1 MTEETELI
9 IQPDLPLQAQ
19 TLESRQFL
27 DRYRRLRTNLIHA
40 LRQTPAILEQLRELS
55 RGTTYRIHWPPGLLQ
70 KVESGEAIWR
80 QGADGFWPV
89 VVKGADGKIIKHLQV
104 EAIPPDVLATANQL
118 ALQSAIAEV
127 IDRLEVIE
135 ADLEAI
141 LRGQHDDRIAKVKS
155 GIELYHQAF
164 AIEDE
169 LQRRMVLTQS
179 IGLLNEG
186 RNQLV
191 ESLKSEISF
200 IDDIPE
206 SKQELLIHSIFTF
219 RSPCEVVRNKAKSIQ
234 HALETILRAS
244 SFLVLAYGA
253 INEPEAAKVSLAPL
267 IEVIQETAQRGIK
280 MSRFLPYQPEAPP
293 EELWQRALQAAESAS
308 AAERLLTAAA
318 AGSVDIVFE
327 PYEIIEVEKE
337 DEGQ

>member
-1 MTEETELI
+1 MAEETKVI
-9 IQPDLPLQAQ
+9 IQPDLALQAQ
-19 TLESRQFL
+19 TPESRQFL
-27 DRYRRLRTNLIHA
+27 NRYRRLRTDLIRA
-40 LRQTPAILEQLRELS
+40 LRQTPAILEQLRELT
-55 RGTTYRIHWPPGLLQ
+55 RGTTYRMHWPPGLLG
-70 KVESGEAIWR
+70 KVKSGEAVWQ

-186 RNQLV
+186 RSQLI
-191 ESLKSEISF
+191 ESLQSEIGF

-206 SKQELLIHSIFTF
+206 SKQELLIHSIFKF
-219 RSPCEVVRNKAKSIQ
+219 RGPYEVVQRKAKSIQ

-244 SFLVLAYGA
+244 SFLVLAYSE

-267 IEVIQETAQRGIK
+267 IAVIQDTAQRGIR
-280 MSRFLPYQPEAPP
+280 MSRFLPYQLEAPP

-308 AAERLLTAAA
+308 TAARLLTAATT
-318 AGSVDIVFE
+318 GPVEIVFE
-327 PYEIIEVEKE
+327 FSEIVEE
-337 DEGQ
+337 TE